1 MSRILLIGPSGQ
13 LGYELRGALSNIGE
27 VTTAGRS
34 EADFALDLSYPSQIE
49 NVLQEARAE
58 LVVNVAAYTA
68 VDQAESEREL
78 AFAINAEAP
87 AVMARMTRQNRSLL
101 VHFSTDY
108 VFNGESK
115 LAYTEADETGPETV
129 YGQSKLEG
137 ERAIQSSGGRHLILR
152 TSWVYG
158 LRGKNFLRTVLKLAA
173 EEKRIRIVDDQFGTP
188 NWSRALAE
196 ATVAVLTALKSDPAR
211 MDDRLGLYHLSATG
225 ETTWCGFA
233 GEILESVKG
242 EEGIRAK
249 KVKAIATKDYPT
261 PAKRPKRS
269 TLDSSKLAKNLA
281 VTLPHWRECLQQ
293 CLDSRTR

>member
-1 MSRILLIGPSGQ
+1 MARILLLGPSGQ
-13 LGYELRGALSNIGE
+13 IGYELRRALSNMGE
-27 VTTAGRS
+27 VTTAGRT

-49 NVLQEARAE
+49 NVLHEARAE
-58 LVVNVAAYTA
+58 LVVNAAAYTA
-68 VDQAESEREL
+68 VDRAESEREL

-87 AVMARMTRQNRSLL
+87 AVMARMTRHNGSLL

-108 VFNGESK
+108 VFNGDSES
-115 LAYTEADETGPETV
+115 AYTEADETGPETV

-137 ERAIQSSGGRHLILR
+137 ERAIQSSGARHLILR

-173 EEKRIRIVDDQFGTP
+173 EEKRLRIVDDQYGTP

-196 ATVAVLTALKSDPAR
+196 ATVAVLLALKSDSAR
-211 MDDRLGLYHLSATG
+211 IDDLLGLYHLSATG

-233 GEILESVKG
+233 SEILESVKE

-269 TLDSSKLAKNLA
+269 TLNSSKLAKNLG
-281 VTLPHWRECLQQ
+281 VTLSHWRDCLQQ
-293 CLDSRTR
+293 CLDSRTA